1 MNLKQIKLSLAVVIN
16 LLTAIVFGYYCF
28 LGENFH
34 TLGDKG
40 KSITLAVI
48 ITLLLIVTS
57 LGAKMMKQTKRNCKI
72 CFIWEKILLVLFTIL
87 IVYFTY
93 SPFSHYF
100 GVLEKED
107 TIKQKLNDNISQ
119 AVTMYTEYETY
130 FNNRDSSY
138 KKNLNNAV
146 KRFNKGQGRKE
157 IDSFGLSDTN
167 GITFDEQIKSKLGIH
182 KDLLLPGNLPIIK
195 TNATA
200 SLSIARIS
208 VNNFEPIR
216 LLDVIKNLDNNTA
229 KSLKDFVKFS
239 KKKVQ
244 GLESYPPFTPSKLT
258 PNNVKNYFTTI
269 GTPSLL
275 SIVLAIIGYLLML
288 LSWFITKRDTR
299 CIGALTT
306 AEYEVVL

>member
-1 MNLKQIKLSLAVVIN
+1 MNFKQIKFSLAVVIN
-16 LLTAIVFGYYCF
+16 LLTAIVFGYCCF
-28 LGENFH
+28 LGSNFY

-72 CFIWEKILLVLFTIL
+72 CFIWERILLVLFTIL
-87 IVYFTY
+87 IGYFTY

-100 GVLEKED
+100 GVLAQEN
-107 TIKQKLNDNISQ
+107 TIKVKLNDNISQ
-119 AVTMYTEYETY
+119 AKKMYAEYETY
-130 FNNRDSSY
+130 FNLRDSLY
-138 KKNLNNAV
+138 KDKLIKAV
-146 KRFNKGQGRKE
+146 ERFKKGQGRKE
-157 IDSFGLSDTN
+157 IDAYGLSDTN
-167 GITFDEQIKSKLGIH
+167 SVTFDEQIKSKLSTH
-182 KDLLLPGNLPIIK
+182 KELLLPENLNEVK
-195 TNATA
+195 TKATIYLSNAT
-200 SLSIARIS
+200 IT

-216 LLDVIKNLDNNTA
+216 LLDVIINLDNNTA
-229 KSLKDFVKFS
+229 KSLKDFVIFS

-258 PNNVKNYFTTI
+258 PNNVKKDFTTI
-269 GTPSLL
+269 GTPPLL
-275 SIVLAIIGYLLML
+275 SIVLAIIGYILML
-288 LSWFITKRDTR
+288 LSWYITKRDTR